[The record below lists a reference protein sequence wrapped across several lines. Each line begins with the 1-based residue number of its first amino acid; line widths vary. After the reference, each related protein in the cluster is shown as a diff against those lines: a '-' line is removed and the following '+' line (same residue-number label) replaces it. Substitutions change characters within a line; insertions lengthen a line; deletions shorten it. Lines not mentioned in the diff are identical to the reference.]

1 MPLNMTRG
9 CEARCVSC
17 CSLAAQGRDEGV
29 VRRVQQDYRLASL
42 IYCMGIQQLERWS
55 GVSWCGRMRSVQ
67 GWGCE
72 NHTCSRYLPSDRGFC
87 VGSNDKW
94 RSCGKQE
101 RESGRAP
108 DIATASPSD
117 VAVQRPS
124 YRVCVTWMNR
134 SGTLRVACW
143 SISSIPRGRTHLR
156 GDLHL
161 RTHALSLSFH
171 CIQFLVVLPASAG
184 RTAPWP
190 EVRLPTPSVRPLSSV
205 PIGVFAYLGIAVAHS
220 RAPYWRRRLR
230 WTVLTAWRLIFPLSR
245 GRLSWSR

>member
-1 MPLNMTRG
+1 MSSKIIALHRLYTAWGSNSSNGGRG
-9 CEARCVSC
+9 CRG
-17 CSLAAQGRDEGV
+17 AA
-29 VRRVQQDYRLASL
+29 A
-42 IYCMGIQQLERWS
+42 
-55 GVSWCGRMRSVQ
+55 CGRCKAGAVKTIPAAAIS
-67 GWGCE
+67 
-72 NHTCSRYLPSDRGFC
+72 PSDRGFC

-108 DIATASPSD
+108 DIATGAHLTNLCCSSESLDLANSLVFTASPSD